1 MKTTKNLIA
10 AGLLTS
16 LLFSMPSFTQ
26 GQTEKAF
33 IKKYLTKIPNVS
45 VSNALSKYRMTAV
58 YTNTDMYGNFM
69 DKKKISGEYTR
80 GLENGFAEW
89 NNVFISSSSDFL
101 KTFPAGTKQDYIEK
115 FIYLPSSEMLS
126 KDAFKG
132 FPPTPES
139 VFAKNLIW
147 DMLMIENFAKDYSDS
162 LRLNKTYIIPEI
174 SGAFEM
180 ENIGNYSQISIQI
193 CWTGVSVVNG
203 KMCAVLEYRA
213 LDNKIELSMDQLK
226 TRGTEQY
233 WGTTWVALDDKQ
245 VEYAEV
251 YGGTLQEIEITGLQ
265 NKFLVKTIRE
275 LWVER
280 IQ

>member
-1 MKTTKNLIA
+1 MKKNWNQRLSGMFMIPFFLISSV
-10 AGLLTS
+10 LS
-16 LLFSMPSFTQ
+16 
-26 GQTEKAF
+26 GQSEKAF
-33 IKKYLTKIPNVS
+33 MKKYLTKIPNVA
-45 VSNALSKYRMTAV
+45 VSNPQSKYRMTAV
-58 YTNTDMYGNFM
+58 YTNRDLYGNFM

-89 NNVFISSSSDFL
+89 NNVYIATSSDFM
-101 KTFPAGTKQDYIEK
+101 KPFTSGTKQEYIENFK
-115 FIYLPSSEMLS
+115 YVPSSEMLS

-139 VFAKNLIW
+139 VYAKNLIW
-147 DMLMIENFAKDYSDS
+147 DMLMIENFARDYSDS

-251 YGGTLQEIEITGLQ
+251 YGGTLQEIEITGMQ

>member
-1 MKTTKNLIA
+1 MKKNWKKEL
-10 AGLLTS
+10 AGLIII
-16 LLFSMPSFTQ
+16 LLFVMPSVINAQ
-26 GQTEKAF
+26 NEKAF
-33 IKKYLTKIPNVS
+33 IKKYLKRIPAVTINS
-45 VSNALSKYRMTAV
+45 EKAKYRMTAI
-58 YTNTDMYGNFM
+58 YTNRDLYGRFI
-69 DKKKISGEYTR
+69 DKKKISGEYTK

-101 KTFPAGTKQDYIEK
+101 KPFPEGIKQAYIENYR
-115 FIYLPSSEMLS
+115 YLPSSEMLS
-126 KDAFKG
+126 KGAFKG
-132 FPPTPES
+132 FPPSPES

-162 LRLNKTYIIPEI
+162 LLLNKTYIIPEI
-174 SGAFEM
+174 SGEFAM
-180 ENIGNYSQISIQI
+180 EDIGNYSHTSIQI

-233 WGTTWVALDDKQ
+233 WGTTWVSFEDRQ
-245 VEYAEV
+245 IEYAEV
-251 YGGTLQEIEITGLQ
+251 YGGTIQEIEVTGMQ